1 MRIVTILGI
10 LHSINHDFFAYS
22 ALTQDYLYL
31 PSAVKK
37 TVRELQSQRRSDERH
52 LPGGCVDIKKY
63 EDAVVMPWYRDM
75 DQRHFF
81 YVAELCTILNPRR

>member
-1 MRIVTILGI
+1 MVTIASIFAIFYRGVDINASCNCPLLTSI
-10 LHSINHDFFAYS
+10 HSV
-22 ALTQDYLYL
+22 
-31 PSAVKK
+31 VKK